1 MKRLRI
7 TLLALPLLLA
17 ACSSDSTEVAV
28 SDTGSAIR
36 FHSSLQGMT
45 RSTYKTD
52 LSNLVSF
59 KVAAVSDVA
68 APSVYFSPM
77 EVTHEA
83 DGSWKNTITYY
94 WPPQALKFYGFAP
107 IDLPVNITGQL
118 QQLSDYTIASKP
130 ADQKDIIT
138 ALGQGVRATPPAT
151 NGPVSLNFH
160 HALAQIEVRASN
172 PSDTRVDVLGVKL
185 CRIPSTG
192 TMNMQQ
198 AADAFPTW
206 TLANGSERDY
216 VIKGDKNAA
225 ASDPRALVR
234 MENSTEVHNIMF
246 GQEGWLMIPQTLSPW
261 TNGPTANG
269 AYISVLCQ
277 IRDGSGRLLFPDEE
291 GKYGFTSVAIG
302 TTWEPGHRYI
312 YTLNFFADGGSAGL
326 IDPNPTSPDDPNGE
340 DEDIDVTPG
349 GNRQGGDIV
358 VNSPIT
364 FTVEITDW
372 INNGTDNTNIG
383 F

>member
-17 ACSSDSTEVAV
+17 ACSSDSSEVAV

-59 KVAAVSDVA
+59 KVAAISDVST
-68 APSVYFSPM
+68 PEVYFAPM

-107 IDLPVNITGQL
+107 IDLPVNITAQL
-118 QQLSDYTIASKP
+118 QQLKDFTIASKP

-138 ALGQGVRATPPAT
+138 AVGSGVRATPPAT
-151 NGPVSLNFH
+151 NGPVPLNFH
-160 HALAQIEVRASN
+160 HALAQIEIRASN

-192 TMNMQQ
+192 TMNLQKT
-198 AADAFPTW
+198 ADAYPTW
-206 TLANGSERDY
+206 ILANDCERDY
-216 VIKGDKNAA
+216 VIKGDKSADP
-225 ASDPRALVR
+225 SDPRAIVR
-234 MENSTEVHNIMF
+234 MENSTDVHSIMF

-261 TNGPTANG
+261 TSGATANG

-291 GKYGFTSVAIG
+291 GKYGFTSVAID

-340 DEDIDVTPG
+340 DEDIDTTPG
-349 GNRQGGDIV
+349 GNRSGGDIA

-372 INNGTDNTNIG
+372 INSGTDNTNIG